1 MYIKK
6 ILLLISFIGLILLSI
21 FSYFVYVTM
30 FVSNTNF
37 NNEVA
42 YVYVYTD
49 QTFDQLKQDLDPV
62 LKNVNSFERL
72 AIRKG
77 YDLKLKSGKF
87 AIKKNMNNNQIINIL
102 RSSKLTVDVIFNN
115 IDNEYELAGKIS
127 TQIEADSLS
136 LLNSFKDQNF
146 FKLNGFD
153 EYNFLSIFIPN
164 SYNFYWDTDATSFR
178 SRMLKEYNLFW
189 NDSRI
194 RKLKKIGLTQNQV
207 MILAS
212 IVSQESKMKSEL
224 STIAG
229 VYMNRLNSNWLL
241 QADPTVKY
249 AAYQLPAYKNTII
262 RRILYKHLKIES
274 KFNTYKYK
282 GLPPG
287 LIAVPDISSI
297 DAVLNFEKHNYFYF
311 SADPNNIGYHKF
323 SRTLYE
329 HNNNARKFHKYLDAR
344 GIKK

>member
-6 ILLLISFIGLILLSI
+6 ILLLISLIGLIILSI

-37 NNEVA
+37 NNDIA
-42 YVYVYTD
+42 YVYIYTD
-49 QTFDQLKQDLDPV
+49 QSFEQLKQDLNPV
-62 LKNVNSFERL
+62 LKNINSFERL

-77 YDLKLKSGKF
+77 YDVKLKPGKF
-87 AIKKNMNNNQIINIL
+87 AIKKGMNNNQIINTL
-102 RSSKLTVDVIFNN
+102 RSNKLTVDVIFNN

-127 TQIEADSLS
+127 SQIEADSLS
-136 LLNSFKDQNF
+136 LLNSFKDLDF
-146 FKLNGFD
+146 FKSNGFNK
-153 EYNFLSIFIPN
+153 YNSLSIFLPN
-164 SYNFYWDTDATSFR
+164 SYNFYWDTDANSFR

-189 NDSRI
+189 NDLRKQ
-194 RKLKKIGLTQNQV
+194 KLKQIGLNQSQV

-212 IVSQESKMKSEL
+212 IVTQESKMKSEL
-224 STIAG
+224 TTIAG
-229 VYMNRLNSNWLL
+229 VYMNRLNNNWLL

-249 AAYQLPAYKNTII
+249 AAYQLPDYKNTII

-287 LIAVPDISSI
+287 LITVPDISSI
-297 DAVLNFEKHNYFYF
+297 DAVLNFEKHKYFYF
-311 SADPNNIGYHKF
+311 SADPNNLGYHNF
-323 SRTLYE
+323 SRTLLE
-329 HNNNARKFHKYLDAR
+329 HNNNAKKFHKYLDAK

>member
-6 ILLLISFIGLILLSI
+6 ILLLISLIGLILLSI

-62 LKNVNSFERL
+62 LQNLNSFERL

-87 AIKKNMNNNQIINIL
+87 AIRKGMNNNQIINTL

-115 IDNEYELAGKIS
+115 IDSEYELAGKIS

-136 LLNSFKDQNF
+136 LLNSFKDLNF
-146 FKLNGFD
+146 FKLNGFN

-249 AAYQLPAYKNTII
+249 AAYQLPSYKNTII
-262 RRILYKHLKIES
+262 RRILHKHLKIES
-274 KFNTYKYK
+274 KFNTYMYK

-311 SADPNNIGYHKF
+311 SADPDNIGYHKF

-329 HNNNARKFHKYLDAR
+329 HNNNAKKFHKYLDAR

>member
-6 ILLLISFIGLILLSI
+6 ILLLISLIGLVILSI

-37 NNEVA
+37 NNEIA

-49 QTFDQLKQDLDPV
+49 QTFDQLKQDLNPV

-87 AIKKNMNNNQIINIL
+87 AIKKGMNNNQIINTL

-115 IDNEYELAGKIS
+115 IENEYELAGKIS

-136 LLNSFKDQNF
+136 LLNSFKDLDF
-146 FKLNGFD
+146 FKSKGFN
-153 EYNFLSIFIPN
+153 EYNSLSIFLPN
-164 SYNFYWDTDATSFR
+164 SYNFYWDTDANSFR

-189 NDSRI
+189 NDLRKE
-194 RKLKKIGLTQNQV
+194 KLKQIGLNQSQV

-212 IVSQESKMKSEL
+212 IVTQESKMKSEL
-224 STIAG
+224 RTIAG
-229 VYMNRLNSNWLL
+229 VYMNRLNNNWLL

-249 AAYQLPAYKNTII
+249 AAYQLPEYENEII
-262 RRILYKHLKIES
+262 RRILYKHLKIDS

-297 DAVLNFEKHNYFYF
+297 DAVLNFEKHKYFYF
-311 SADPNNIGYHKF
+311 SADPNNIGYHNF

-329 HNNNARKFHKYLDAR
+329 HNNNAKKFHKYLDSK

>member
-87 AIKKNMNNNQIINIL
+87 AIKKGMNNNQIINTL

-136 LLNSFKDQNF
+136 LLNSFKDLNF
-146 FKLNGFD
+146 FKLNGFN
-153 EYNFLSIFIPN
+153 EYNFLSISFL
-164 SYNFYWDTDATSFR
+164 TATIFTGIQ
-178 SRMLKEYNLFW
+178 M
-189 NDSRI
+189 
-194 RKLKKIGLTQNQV
+194 
-207 MILAS
+207 
-212 IVSQESKMKSEL
+212 
-224 STIAG
+224 
-229 VYMNRLNSNWLL
+229 
-241 QADPTVKY
+241 
-249 AAYQLPAYKNTII
+249 QL
-262 RRILYKHLKIES
+262 HLDLEC
-274 KFNTYKYK
+274 
-282 GLPPG
+282 
-287 LIAVPDISSI
+287 
-297 DAVLNFEKHNYFYF
+297 
-311 SADPNNIGYHKF
+311 
-323 SRTLYE
+323 
-329 HNNNARKFHKYLDAR
+329 
-344 GIKK
+344 

>member
-1 MYIKK
+1 
-6 ILLLISFIGLILLSI
+6 
-21 FSYFVYVTM
+21 
-30 FVSNTNF
+30 
-37 NNEVA
+37 
-42 YVYVYTD
+42 VYTD
-49 QTFDQLKQDLDPV
+49 QTFEQLKQDLSPI

-87 AIKKNMNNNQIINIL
+87 AIKKNMNNNQIINTL

-249 AAYQLPAYKNTII
+249 AAYQLPDYKNTII

-329 HNNNARKFHKYLDAR
+329 HNNNARKFHKYLDTR

>member
-6 ILLLISFIGLILLSI
+6 ILLFISITGLVILSI

-37 NNEVA
+37 NNELA

-49 QTFDQLKQDLDPV
+49 QTFEELKQDLYPV

-72 AIRKG
+72 ANRKG
-77 YDLKLKSGKF
+77 YDKALKSGKF
-87 AIKKNMNNNQIINIL
+87 AIKKGMNNNQIINTF

-127 TQIEADSLS
+127 KQIEADSLS
-136 LLNSFKDQNF
+136 LLNSFKDLDF
-146 FKLNGFD
+146 FKSKGFNK
-153 EYNFLSIFIPN
+153 YNYLSIFLPN
-164 SYNFYWDTDATSFR
+164 SYNFYWDTDANSFR

-189 NDSRI
+189 NDSRMG
-194 RKLKKIGLTQNQV
+194 KLKQIGLNQSQV

-212 IVSQESKMKSEL
+212 IVTQESKMKSEL
-224 STIAG
+224 RTIAG
-229 VYMNRLNSNWLL
+229 VYMNRLNNNWLL

-249 AAYQLPAYKNTII
+249 AAYQLPEYENTII
-262 RRILYKHLKIES
+262 RRILYKHLKIDS

-287 LIAVPDISSI
+287 LISVPNISSI
-297 DAVLNFEKHNYFYF
+297 DAVLNFEKHKYFYF
-311 SADPNNIGYHKF
+311 SADPNNIGYHNF

-329 HNNNARKFHKYLDAR
+329 HNNNAKKFHKYLDSK

>member
-6 ILLLISFIGLILLSI
+6 ILLFISLIGLVLMSI

-37 NNEVA
+37 NNEFA
-42 YVYVYTD
+42 YVYVYSD
-49 QTFDQLKQDLDPV
+49 QNFEELKEDLSPV

-77 YDLKLKSGKF
+77 YNVKLKPGKF
-87 AIKKNMNNNQIINIL
+87 AIKNGMNNNEIINNL

-115 IDNEYELAGKIS
+115 IDNEYELAGKIAA
-127 TQIEADSLS
+127 QIEADSLS
-136 LLNSFKDQNF
+136 LINSFKDLDF
-146 FKLNGFD
+146 FESKGFN
-153 EYNFLSIFIPN
+153 EYNFLSIFLPN
-164 SYNFYWDTDATSFR
+164 SYNFYWDTDADTFR
-178 SRMLKEYNLFW
+178 SRMLKEYTLFW
-189 NDSRI
+189 NNSRI
-194 RKLKKIGLTQNQV
+194 SKLKKTGLNENQV

-212 IVSQESKMKSEL
+212 IVTQESKMKSEL
-224 STIAG
+224 KTIAG
-229 VYMNRLNSNWLL
+229 VYMNRLNNNWLL

-249 AAYQLPAYKNTII
+249 AAYQLPEYKDKII
-262 RRILYKHLKIES
+262 RRILYKHLKIDS

-297 DAVLNFEKHNYFYF
+297 DAVLNYEKHKYFYF
-311 SADPNNIGYHKF
+311 SADPNNIGYHNF

-329 HNNNARKFHKYLDAR
+329 HKNNAKKFHKYLDSK

>member
-87 AIKKNMNNNQIINIL
+87 AIKKGMNNNQIINTL

-136 LLNSFKDQNF
+136 LLNSFKDLNF
-146 FKLNGFD
+146 FKLNGFN

-194 RKLKKIGLTQNQV
+194 RKLKQIGLTQNQV

-212 IVSQESKMKSEL
+212 IVTQESKMKSEL
-224 STIAG
+224 NTIAG
-229 VYMNRLNSNWLL
+229 VYMNRLNNNWLL

-297 DAVLNFEKHNYFYF
+297 DAVLNFEKHGYYYFA
-311 SADPNNIGYHKF
+311 ADANRLGYHKF
-323 SRTLYE
+323 AKTLTQ
-329 HNNNARKFHKYLDAR
+329 HNVNARDYQRYLSSQ
-344 GIKK
+344 GIRN

>member
-6 ILLLISFIGLILLSI
+6 ILLIILLLGLIGMSI

-37 NNEVA
+37 NNDLA
-42 YVYVYTD
+42 YVYVYSNQD
-49 QTFDQLKQDLDPV
+49 FEELKKDLSPI
-62 LKNVNSFERL
+62 LKNINSFERL

-77 YDLKLKSGKF
+77 YNIKLKPGKF
-87 AIKKNMNNNQIINIL
+87 AIKQGMNNNEIINSL
-102 RSSKLTVDVIFNN
+102 RSRKLTVDVIFNN
-115 IDNEYELAGKIS
+115 IDNEYELASKIS

-136 LLNSFKDQNF
+136 LINSFKDLDF
-146 FKLNGFD
+146 FKSNGFNQ
-153 EYNFLSIFIPN
+153 YNFLSIFLPN
-164 SYNFYWDTDATSFR
+164 SYNFYWDTNAESFR

-189 NDSRI
+189 NDSRLD
-194 RKLKKIGLTQNQV
+194 KLKKIGLNQNQV

-212 IVSQESKMKSEL
+212 IVSQESKMTTEL
-224 STIAG
+224 RTIAG
-229 VYMNRLNSNWLL
+229 VYMNRINNNWLL

-249 AAYQLPAYKNTII
+249 AAYQLPEYKGVVI
-262 RRILYKHLKIES
+262 RRILYKHLKIDS

-287 LIAVPDISSI
+287 LIAVPDINSI
-297 DAVLNFEKHNYFYF
+297 DAVLNYQRHKYFYF
-311 SADPNNIGYHKF
+311 SADPQNIGYHNF
-323 SRTLYE
+323 SRSLNE
-329 HNNNARKFHKYLDAR
+329 HNNNAKKFHKYLDSK

>member
-6 ILLLISFIGLILLSI
+6 ILLFISIIGLVIISI

-37 NNEVA
+37 NNEIA
-42 YVYVYTD
+42 YVYVYSD
-49 QTFDQLKQDLDPV
+49 QTFEELKQDLYPI

-72 AIRKG
+72 ANRKG
-77 YDLKLKSGKF
+77 YDKTLKSGKF
-87 AIKKNMNNNQIINIL
+87 AIKNGMNNNQIINTL

-127 TQIEADSLS
+127 KQIEADSLS
-136 LLNSFKDQNF
+136 LLNSFKDLDF
-146 FKLNGFD
+146 FKSKGFNK
-153 EYNFLSIFIPN
+153 YNYLSIFLPN
-164 SYNFYWDTDATSFR
+164 SYNFYWDTDANSFR

-189 NDSRI
+189 NDSRMG
-194 RKLKKIGLTQNQV
+194 KLKQIGLNQSQV

-212 IVSQESKMKSEL
+212 IVTQESKMKSEL
-224 STIAG
+224 RTIAG
-229 VYMNRLNSNWLL
+229 VYMNRLNNNWLL

-249 AAYQLPAYKNTII
+249 AAYQLPEYENEII
-262 RRILYKHLKIES
+262 RRILYKHLKIDS

-287 LIAVPDISSI
+287 LISVPNISSI
-297 DAVLNFEKHNYFYF
+297 DAVLNFEKHKYFYF
-311 SADPNNIGYHKF
+311 SADPNNIGYHNF

-329 HNNNARKFHKYLDAR
+329 HNNNAKKFHKYLDSK

>member
-6 ILLLISFIGLILLSI
+6 ILLFISITGLVILSI

-37 NNEVA
+37 NNEIA

-49 QTFDQLKQDLDPV
+49 QTFEELKQDLYPV

-72 AIRKG
+72 ANRKG
-77 YDLKLKSGKF
+77 YDKILKSGKF
-87 AIKKNMNNNQIINIL
+87 AIKKGMNNNQIINTL

-127 TQIEADSLS
+127 KQIEADSLS
-136 LLNSFKDQNF
+136 LLNSFKDLDF
-146 FKLNGFD
+146 FKSKGFNK
-153 EYNFLSIFIPN
+153 YNYLSIFLPN
-164 SYNFYWDTDATSFR
+164 SYNFYWDTDANSFR

-189 NDSRI
+189 NDSRMG
-194 RKLKKIGLTQNQV
+194 KLKQIGLNQSQV

-212 IVSQESKMKSEL
+212 IVTQESKMKSEL
-224 STIAG
+224 RTIAG
-229 VYMNRLNSNWLL
+229 VYMNRLNNNWLL

-249 AAYQLPAYKNTII
+249 AAYQLPEYENEII
-262 RRILYKHLKIES
+262 RRILYKHLKIDS

-287 LIAVPDISSI
+287 LISVPNISSI
-297 DAVLNFEKHNYFYF
+297 DAVLNFEKHKYFYF
-311 SADPNNIGYHKF
+311 SADPNNIGYHNF

-329 HNNNARKFHKYLDAR
+329 HNNNAKKFHKYLDSK

>member
-6 ILLLISFIGLILLSI
+6 ILLFISIIGLVIISI

-37 NNEVA
+37 NNEIA
-42 YVYVYTD
+42 YVYVYSD
-49 QTFDQLKQDLDPV
+49 QTFEELKQDLYPI

-72 AIRKG
+72 ANRKG
-77 YDLKLKSGKF
+77 YDITLKSGKF
-87 AIKKNMNNNQIINIL
+87 AIKNGMNNNQIINTL

-127 TQIEADSLS
+127 KQIEADSLS
-136 LLNSFKDQNF
+136 LLNSFKDIDF
-146 FKLNGFD
+146 FKSKGFNK
-153 EYNFLSIFIPN
+153 YNYLSIFLPN
-164 SYNFYWDTDATSFR
+164 SYNFYWDTDANSFR

-189 NDSRI
+189 NDSRMG
-194 RKLKKIGLTQNQV
+194 KLKQIGLNQSQV

-212 IVSQESKMKSEL
+212 IVTQESKMKSEL
-224 STIAG
+224 RTIAG
-229 VYMNRLNSNWLL
+229 VYMNRLNNNWLL

-249 AAYQLPAYKNTII
+249 AAYQLPEYENEII
-262 RRILYKHLKIES
+262 RRILYKHLKIDS

-287 LIAVPDISSI
+287 LISVPNISSI
-297 DAVLNFEKHNYFYF
+297 DAVLNFEKHKYFYF
-311 SADPNNIGYHKF
+311 SADPNNIGYHNF

-329 HNNNARKFHKYLDAR
+329 HNNNAKKFHKYLDSK

>member
-6 ILLLISFIGLILLSI
+6 ILLLISLIGLILLSI

-62 LKNVNSFERL
+62 LQNLNSFERL

-87 AIKKNMNNNQIINIL
+87 AIINGMNNNQIINTL

-115 IDNEYELAGKIS
+115 IDNEYELAGRIS

-136 LLNSFKDQNF
+136 LLNSFKDLNF
-146 FKLNGFD
+146 FKLNGFN

-194 RKLKKIGLTQNQV
+194 RKLKQIGLTQNQV

-212 IVSQESKMKSEL
+212 IVTQESKMKSEL
-224 STIAG
+224 NTIAG
-229 VYMNRLNSNWLL
+229 VYMNRLNNNWLL

-249 AAYQLPAYKNTII
+249 AAYQLPEYENTII
-262 RRILYKHLKIES
+262 RRILYKHLKIDS

-287 LIAVPDISSI
+287 LISVPNINSI
-297 DAVLNFEKHNYFYF
+297 DAVLNFEKHKYFYF
-311 SADPNNIGYHKF
+311 SADPKNIGYHNF
-323 SRTLYE
+323 SRTLHE
-329 HNNNARKFHKYLDAR
+329 HNNNAKKFHKYLDAK

>member
-1 MYIKK
+1 
-6 ILLLISFIGLILLSI
+6 
-21 FSYFVYVTM
+21 
-30 FVSNTNF
+30 
-37 NNEVA
+37 
-42 YVYVYTD
+42 
-49 QTFDQLKQDLDPV
+49 
-62 LKNVNSFERL
+62 
-72 AIRKG
+72 
-77 YDLKLKSGKF
+77 
-87 AIKKNMNNNQIINIL
+87 MNNNQIINTL

-229 VYMNRLNSNWLL
+229 VYMNRLNNNWLL

-287 LIAVPDISSI
+287 LISVPDISSI

-329 HNNNARKFHKYLDAR
+329 HNNNASKFHKYLDAK

>member
-6 ILLLISFIGLILLSI
+6 ILLLISLIGLILLSI
-21 FSYFVYVTM
+21 FSYFVYATM

-62 LKNVNSFERL
+62 LQNLNSFERL

-87 AIKKNMNNNQIINIL
+87 AIRKGMNNNQIINTL

-136 LLNSFKDQNF
+136 LLNSFKDLNF
-146 FKLNGFD
+146 FKLNGFN

-189 NDSRI
+189 NESRI
-194 RKLKKIGLTQNQV
+194 RKLKQIGLTQNQV

-212 IVSQESKMKSEL
+212 IVTQESKMKSEL
-224 STIAG
+224 NTIAG
-229 VYMNRLNSNWLL
+229 VYMNRLNNNWLL

-262 RRILYKHLKIES
+262 RRILYKHLKIDS

-287 LIAVPDISSI
+287 LISVP
-297 DAVLNFEKHNYFYF
+297 
-311 SADPNNIGYHKF
+311 NI
-323 SRTLYE
+323 
-329 HNNNARKFHKYLDAR
+329 N
-344 GIKK
+344 

>member
-87 AIKKNMNNNQIINIL
+87 AIKKGMNNNQIINTL

-136 LLNSFKDQNF
+136 LLNSFKDLNF
-146 FKLNGFD
+146 FKLNGFN

-224 STIAG
+224 NTIAG
-229 VYMNRLNSNWLL
+229 VYMNRLNNNWLL

-297 DAVLNFEKHNYFYF
+297 DAVLNFEKHKYFYF
-311 SADPNNIGYHKF
+311 AASADKPGYHKF
-323 SRTLYE
+323 AKTLSQ
-329 HNNNARKFHKYLDAR
+329 HNQNARDYQRYLSKQ
-344 GIKK
+344 GITK